1 MHRYIA
7 PWAEGRP
14 TVSFAVLGDMSA
26 RLIDGNRI
34 AREVMEEVRAG
45 VERLR
50 AERGVVPGLATVLVG
65 DDQASHVYVGMKNRD
80 AKEMGLL
87 SRQITLPASTEEAE
101 LLGLVHGLNTETDI
115 HGILVQLPLPAQIAE
130 DRVLRAIDPAKDVDG
145 FHPVNVGRLATGALD
160 VLVPCTPQGVV
171 ELLLRTGHDPS
182 GKHCVVVGR
191 SKIVGRP
198 MASLLLGKGR
208 GGDAT
213 VTVAHS
219 RTPDLGAVT
228 RRADVLIVAIGRPC
242 AVTRDM
248 VKPGAVVIDVG
259 VNRVDDPS
267 RKTGYRLVGDVA
279 FDDVREVASAITP
292 VPGGVGPMTRALLMS
307 NTLGA
312 ARALTADRAADRT
325 IEPVADA
332 GAGR

>member
-1 MHRYIA
+1 
-7 PWAEGRP
+7 
-14 TVSFAVLGDMSA
+14 MSA

-34 AREVMEEVRAG
+34 ALEVMEEVRAG
-45 VERLR
+45 VGCLR

-65 DDQASHVYVGMKNRD
+65 DDPASHVYVGMKNRD
-80 AKEMGLL
+80 ARELGLL
-87 SRQITLPASTEEAE
+87 SRQITLSASTEEAE
-101 LLGLVHGLNTETDI
+101 LLALVRELNAETDI
-115 HGILVQLPLPAQIAE
+115 HGILVQLPLPAQIGE
-130 DRVLRAIDPAKDVDG
+130 DRVLRTINPAKDVDG
-145 FHPVNVGRLATGALD
+145 FHPVNAGRLATGALD
-160 VLVPCTPQGVV
+160 VVVPCTPQGVV

-198 MASLLLGKGR
+198 MASLLLRKGR

-219 RTPDLGAVT
+219 RTPELGKVT
-228 RRADVLIVAIGRPC
+228 RRADILIVAIGRPC

-248 VKPGAVVIDVG
+248 VKPGAVVVDVG

-267 RKTGYRLVGDVA
+267 RETGYRLVGDVA
-279 FDDVREVASAITP
+279 FEDVCEVASAITP

-307 NTLGA
+307 NTLTA
-312 ARALTADRAADRT
+312 ARALTAGGAAHHVGQ
-325 IEPVADA
+325 PVDDA
-332 GAGR
+332 GAER